1 MQIVAGTSRIC
12 TASSEP
18 ACHAIFRAK
27 RPRPRSSFSLL
38 CLRQLQ
44 VPKGA
49 ASAISAAIQQLGGP
63 ARFGPDPWAPVRTG
77 VMRPK
82 PHTAHNQL
90 VLALQKVQRDNGKLS
105 LSLFKR
111 VKQLGSG
118 DVGLVDLV
126 QLQVAQMRWDQHT
139 CACPFL

>member
-1 MQIVAGTSRIC
+1 MADVDGTARFLIGVQVDVTAVEEALPESLKATTAG
-12 TASSEP
+12 P
-18 ACHAIFRAK
+18 
-27 RPRPRSSFSLL
+27 
-38 CLRQLQ
+38 Q

-49 ASAISAAIQQLGGP
+49 ANAISAAIQQLGGP

-77 VMRPK
+77 VMKPK

-90 VLALQKVQRDNGKLS
+90 VLALQKVQRDNGKLT

-126 QLQVAQMRWDQHT
+126 QLQVAQMR
-139 CACPFL
+139 

>member
-1 MQIVAGTSRIC
+1 M
-12 TASSEP
+12 
-18 ACHAIFRAK
+18 K
-27 RPRPRSSFSLL
+27 
-38 CLRQLQ
+38 
-44 VPKGA
+44 
-49 ASAISAAIQQLGGP
+49 
-63 ARFGPDPWAPVRTG
+63 
-77 VMRPK
+77 PK

-126 QLQVAQMRWDQHT
+126 QLQVAQMRYSRHSLGVCSCGFQLQSGLLCEDD
-139 CACPFL
+139 AANIDFAG

>member
-1 MQIVAGTSRIC
+1 MTC
-12 TASSEP
+12 
-18 ACHAIFRAK
+18 
-27 RPRPRSSFSLL
+27 SF
-38 CLRQLQ
+38 
-44 VPKGA
+44 
-49 ASAISAAIQQLGGP
+49 AAIQQLGGP
-63 ARFGPDPWAPVRTG
+63 ARFGSDPWAPVRTG
-77 VMRPK
+77 VMKPK

-126 QLQVAQMRWDQHT
+126 QLQVAQMRYSP
-139 CACPFL
+139 CSL

>member
-1 MQIVAGTSRIC
+1 M
-12 TASSEP
+12 
-18 ACHAIFRAK
+18 K
-27 RPRPRSSFSLL
+27 
-38 CLRQLQ
+38 
-44 VPKGA
+44 
-49 ASAISAAIQQLGGP
+49 
-63 ARFGPDPWAPVRTG
+63 
-77 VMRPK
+77 PK

-126 QLQVAQMRWDQHT
+126 QLQVAQMRYSH
-139 CACPFL
+139 CLLYFCLCCSHSANCPVFVSAMPKVLIWNISLPYMT

>member
-1 MQIVAGTSRIC
+1 M
-12 TASSEP
+12 
-18 ACHAIFRAK
+18 K
-27 RPRPRSSFSLL
+27 
-38 CLRQLQ
+38 
-44 VPKGA
+44 
-49 ASAISAAIQQLGGP
+49 
-63 ARFGPDPWAPVRTG
+63 
-77 VMRPK
+77 PK

-126 QLQVAQMRWDQHT
+126 QLQVAQMRYGVHT
-139 CACPFL
+139 AGVHYALLLLPLTAKWPAA

>member
-1 MQIVAGTSRIC
+1 M
-12 TASSEP
+12 
-18 ACHAIFRAK
+18 K
-27 RPRPRSSFSLL
+27 
-38 CLRQLQ
+38 
-44 VPKGA
+44 
-49 ASAISAAIQQLGGP
+49 
-63 ARFGPDPWAPVRTG
+63 
-77 VMRPK
+77 PK

-126 QLQVAQMRWDQHT
+126 QLQVAQMRYGRCFT
-139 CACPFL
+139 ALLLLPVPTA

>member
-1 MQIVAGTSRIC
+1 M
-12 TASSEP
+12 ASPEP
-18 ACHAIFRAK
+18 ACHADVRTK
-27 RPRPRSSFSLL
+27 RPPPPPSSFSLP
-38 CLRQLQ
+38 CLWQLQ

-49 ASAISAAIQQLGGP
+49 ANAISAAIQQLGGP

-77 VMRPK
+77 VMQPK

-126 QLQVAQMRWDQHT
+126 QLQVAQMR
-139 CACPFL
+139 

>member
-1 MQIVAGTSRIC
+1 M
-12 TASSEP
+12 
-18 ACHAIFRAK
+18 K
-27 RPRPRSSFSLL
+27 
-38 CLRQLQ
+38 
-44 VPKGA
+44 
-49 ASAISAAIQQLGGP
+49 
-63 ARFGPDPWAPVRTG
+63 
-77 VMRPK
+77 PK

-126 QLQVAQMRWDQHT
+126 QLQVAQMRYGRCSPRLCSCWFQLRDGLLCEVYDEST
-139 CACPFL
+139 DFTRCRSCSPTW

>member
-1 MQIVAGTSRIC
+1 M
-12 TASSEP
+12 
-18 ACHAIFRAK
+18 K
-27 RPRPRSSFSLL
+27 
-38 CLRQLQ
+38 
-44 VPKGA
+44 
-49 ASAISAAIQQLGGP
+49 
-63 ARFGPDPWAPVRTG
+63 
-77 VMRPK
+77 PK

-126 QLQVAQMRWDQHT
+126 QLQVAQMRYGLCSLCFALVACN
-139 CACPFL
+139 CAMACCMELMLKAFMSSV

>member
-1 MQIVAGTSRIC
+1 M
-12 TASSEP
+12 
-18 ACHAIFRAK
+18 K
-27 RPRPRSSFSLL
+27 
-38 CLRQLQ
+38 
-44 VPKGA
+44 
-49 ASAISAAIQQLGGP
+49 
-63 ARFGPDPWAPVRTG
+63 
-77 VMRPK
+77 PK

-126 QLQVAQMRWDQHT
+126 QLQVAQMRYIH
-139 CACPFL
+139 CLLSFCFCCSHSAVS